1 MVNSEVSAKVS
12 NVSTSLK
19 YSSLTNGKLEKS
31 EGGCVVLTVAGS
43 CFG

>member
-19 YSSLTNGKLEKS
+19 YSSLTKGKLEKS
-31 EGGCVVLTVAGS
+31 EAGFVVLIVGGF
-43 CFG
+43 CV